1 MNTDSKNPSSS
12 QSDVLPTSRLFDD
25 WIDPIET
32 GVRARVRDW
41 IEALVHSEL
50 DTALQRPRY
59 GRSTGGET
67 EPAVAPVRGYRNG
80 SRTRTL
86 TGTFGQTDI
95 TVPRA
100 RLQGADGATTEWKSK
115 ALRAYQRRTKAA
127 DALIASAYLSG
138 TNTRRVR
145 RALAALFG
153 GAVGKD
159 TVAGCGA
166 RCRPIG
172 MLGTHDP

>member
-25 WIDPIET
+25 WIDPIES

-50 DTALQRPRY
+50 DAALQRPRY

-86 TGTFGQTDI
+86 TGTFGKTDI

-100 RLQGADGATTEWKSK
+100 RLQGADGAARNGVTHGSRHLLDLECLHQAQDLDELSL
-115 ALRAYQRRTKAA
+115 ALFAH
-127 DALIASAYLSG
+127 
-138 TNTRRVR
+138 
-145 RALAALFG
+145 AALSRRRNVANSSG
-153 GAVGKD
+153 SRQLASGA
-159 TVAGCGA
+159 AWS
-166 RCRPIG
+166 
-172 MLGTHDP
+172 